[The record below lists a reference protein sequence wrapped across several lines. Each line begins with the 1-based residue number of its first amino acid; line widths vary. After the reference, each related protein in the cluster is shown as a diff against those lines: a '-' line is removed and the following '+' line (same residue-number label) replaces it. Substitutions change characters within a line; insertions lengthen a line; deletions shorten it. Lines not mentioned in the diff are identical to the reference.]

1 MVSSLA
7 LTAFAVAS
15 AFTASTVQLGDPQQ
29 IDARFATRNVEA
41 VFVGNEDLQNGRFG
55 AYSANQIVDR
65 VRTYLCRPW
74 TLANVCNNIGV
85 TIYPFFTQGSQ
96 PSIEKLQAQWDQMVS
111 QFGSGKLHLA
121 GTAFPSAGESYAG
134 NVPSIGAMTP
144 Y

>member
-15 AFTASTVQLGDPQQ
+15 AFTVSTVQLGDPQQ

-55 AYSANQIVDR
+55 THSANQIVDR
-65 VRTYLCRPW
+65 VRAC
-74 TLANVCNNIGV
+74 
-85 TIYPFFTQGSQ
+85 GSQ